1 MPTPSTKP
9 ASSPRGTRR
18 ETLIR
23 VAGDLFNERAFEAVT
38 VEMIGAEAGIS
49 GPAVYRHF
57 PSKQALLIAVLEDP
71 LDELLTRA
79 REIAAETPDPR
90 QALEAMVDHHI
101 VRSVEH
107 VPSTLIFL
115 KNEHNVPDEERHR
128 MRRLMRLY
136 AEEWIVL
143 VARLR
148 PELSDAQ
155 TRVLS
160 HAVFSMINSVP
171 TFNSGLDRD
180 TLIKTIHTAA
190 LNALLVPAAE
200 DPAPAGPA
208 GG

>member
-1 MPTPSTKP
+1 MSSSSTKP

-18 ETLIR
+18 ETLID
-23 VAGDLFNERAFEAVT
+23 VAGRLFNERAFDAVT
-38 VEMIGAEAGIS
+38 VEMIGAEAGVS
-49 GPAVYRHF
+49 GPALYRHF

-71 LDELLTRA
+71 LNELLARA

-90 QALEAMVDHHI
+90 KALEAMVDHHI

-115 KNEHNVPDEERHR
+115 KNEHNVPDDERHR

-136 AEEWIVL
+136 AEEWIGL

-160 HAVFSMINSVP
+160 HAVFSMINAVP
-171 TFNSGLDRD
+171 NFNSGLDRE
-180 TLIKTIHTAA
+180 TLTSTIRTAA
-190 LNALLVPAAE
+190 LNALLVPTE
-200 DPAPAGPA
+200 PATPDA
-208 GG
+208 